1 MGSFNYSAVLGLIYP
16 NASFPYL
23 PAAGSGMYTRD
34 RALTLGPLGNY
45 AGLANAAFF
54 VHGKDFCYLLKST
67 FRNDVPKAVLLG
79 WSVGL

>member
-1 MGSFNYSAVLGLIYP
+1 
-16 NASFPYL
+16 
-23 PAAGSGMYTRD
+23 MYTRD
-34 RALTLGPLGNY
+34 RALTLGPVGNY

-79 WSVGL
+79 WRVGL